1 MQLTA
6 RYDDALT
13 FAADVHRDQ
22 LRKGTGIPYL
32 AHLLAVSSL
41 ILEDG
46 GDEEQ
51 AIAGLLHDSLEDHP
65 ERTSYGDLVRRYGS
79 RVADIVRACSDSEE
93 LPKPPWRARKEAYLA
108 HLDEAP
114 PDVLRVS
121 RADKLHNARAIL
133 ADLRAEGASVWS
145 RFKAGPESQLW
156 YYGRLAEIF
165 GRRLPGGQTDELQR
179 VVAEIERIA
188 AD

>member
-1 MQLTA
+1 MQLTP
-6 RYDDALT
+6 RFSDALT
-13 FAADVHRDQ
+13 QAADVHRDQ
-22 LRKGTGIPYL
+22 LRKGTAIPYL

-46 GDEEQ
+46 GDEEE

-65 ERTSYGDLVRRYGS
+65 ERTSYADLADRYGT
-79 RVADIVRACSDSEE
+79 RVADIVRACSDTEE
-93 LPKPPWRARKEAYLA
+93 LPKPPWRQRKQAYLG
-108 HLDEAP
+108 HLEAAP

-133 ADLRAEGASVWS
+133 ADLRAAGDRIWS
-145 RFKAGPESQLW
+145 RFNEGREGQLW
-156 YYGRLAEIF
+156 YYGQLAEIF
-165 GRRLPGGQTDELQR
+165 DRRLAGGQTDELKR
-179 VVAEIERIA
+179 VVAEIRTLA